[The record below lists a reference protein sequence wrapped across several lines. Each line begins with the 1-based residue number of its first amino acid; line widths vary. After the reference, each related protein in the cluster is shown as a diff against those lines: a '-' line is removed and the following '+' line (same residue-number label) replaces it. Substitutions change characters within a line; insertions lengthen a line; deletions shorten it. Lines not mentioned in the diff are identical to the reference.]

1 MRQPRTIRA
10 YLLSAILLGA
20 ILPLA
25 VVGAWLTRGGVRA
38 GEALL
43 RSQLDTSLA
52 NVQRSMGRRWEL
64 RRGDLLML
72 ADAPAA
78 QRILAGTMTAADSG
92 FLDQAEGAID
102 RGIVSFEYVDRAGRV
117 RWSGDPNTLR
127 NTGSQPPRVAA
138 NGASFAASLPI
149 VDSAGAIAGA
159 LRAKIRLSG
168 ILPTDSSRLLLP
180 GSQLGVRDRTNGEVL
195 ASVLDDAPFS
205 TGAVARSAGGEWMI
219 VTRQMSEPPLDIA
232 LAALSTPYVAPFAH
246 AATAGLGALLVV
258 ALIALIITFY
268 MTSRLS
274 RAMNTL
280 VDATDAVARGD
291 LANAIETRG
300 PAELQRL
307 ARGFNV
313 MTENLRRVL
322 SELAQRRA
330 LAAIGE
336 FAASLSHEVRN
347 TLTPVQVDL
356 ERAEERLA
364 DDERTRALVV
374 RALSQVRRLE
384 GSVAGALAIARSGR
398 VAHRRIDLQEVLR
411 TAGDRASTAFRATES
426 ALIVPDDSSP
436 LWVDGDPDALCHL
449 FLNLFLNAGQA
460 LGAGGR
466 AVVCA
471 SRGDRVVTVAINDDG
486 RGIARD
492 DLRRIPEAFFSTRE
506 GGTGLGL
513 PIAQQIA
520 AAHRGTLAVE
530 SHEGLGTVVR
540 VELPMFGLA

>member
-1 MRQPRTIRA
+1 
-10 YLLSAILLGA
+10 
-20 ILPLA
+20 
-25 VVGAWLTRGGVRA
+25 
-38 GEALL
+38 
-43 RSQLDTSLA
+43 
-52 NVQRSMGRRWEL
+52 
-64 RRGDLLML
+64 
-72 ADAPAA
+72 
-78 QRILAGTMTAADSG
+78 
-92 FLDQAEGAID
+92 
-102 RGIVSFEYVDRAGRV
+102 
-117 RWSGDPNTLR
+117 
-127 NTGSQPPRVAA
+127 
-138 NGASFAASLPI
+138 
-149 VDSAGAIAGA
+149 
-159 LRAKIRLSG
+159 
-168 ILPTDSSRLLLP
+168 
-180 GSQLGVRDRTNGEVL
+180 
-195 ASVLDDAPFS
+195 
-205 TGAVARSAGGEWMI
+205 
-219 VTRQMSEPPLDIA
+219 
-232 LAALSTPYVAPFAH
+232 
-246 AATAGLGALLVV
+246 
-258 ALIALIITFY
+258 
-268 MTSRLS
+268 
-274 RAMNTL
+274 
-280 VDATDAVARGD
+280 
-291 LANAIETRG
+291 
-300 PAELQRL
+300 
-307 ARGFNV
+307 
-313 MTENLRRVL
+313 
-322 SELAQRRA
+322 
-330 LAAIGE
+330 
-336 FAASLSHEVRN
+336 VRN

-426 ALIVPDDSSP
+426 ALILPDDSSP

-530 SHEGLGTVVR
+530 SREGLGTVVR